1 MSFLFDGAISM
12 VTSIELFN
20 EFKKNKAEAG
30 FAKRKARLDSIKTKE
45 DALQWIKETKEWF
58 KKIVGNLVKVEN
70 QKKEY
75 HGFIQAQGYRI
86 EKWLFESLPGTF
98 TSASLYVP
106 EKINKS
112 GISIVAPIGHWF
124 EGKALVDYQNLG
136 SYMAWHGIP
145 VLVYEHVGHG
155 ERREYWDTI
164 KQESLPGKS
173 PSTEHG
179 RIGNYMVAAGILPSN
194 FIHSELHQAIEFLK
208 SFDFIKPDK
217 IGITG
222 TSGGGSISTQAA
234 SLFENLA
241 FSIPVCS
248 LGKEAVG
255 NSSCHCQIMW
265 TEGVEGISAI
275 DNLICSSSK
284 KVMVVS
290 EYLDNGLDATYG
302 TLRKIFDHL
311 EVPKSSTD
319 FFKIQDVHGYTHP
332 MIEAV
337 YRYLQNN
344 YDLPKQDFN
353 SWKVIKNYKES
364 ELNITK
370 SGFLNRERF
379 QVSMIQHVFKN
390 CLKKGSLSTKT
401 LKELIGFDKFKDVVC
416 ASNAECL
423 PVMSI
428 GSCLKEEKGVIGLI
442 DWAPIQ
448 AGWYHGYGNVYNSAE
463 ADAGHWAVSFG
474 CSIIGYRAQE
484 ILNFVSKNKGKIKT
498 IKAEDKWCL
507 PLLIASIISESN
519 DFPKIELQYLL
530 SSFREAIR
538 EDLNLLYTANYIPS
552 ILQYGDIDDIL
563 KLGGNTV
570 TVKFRT
576 DSFGRVIA
584 N

>member
-1 MSFLFDGAISM
+1 MANN
-12 VTSIELFN
+12 IEAFN
-20 EFKKNKAEAG
+20 EYKKNKAEAG
-30 FAKRKARLDSIKTKE
+30 FAKRKARLDAIKSKK
-45 DALQWIKETKEWF
+45 DALQWIAETKTWF
-58 KKIVGNLVKVEN
+58 KKIVGELVKVEN

-98 TSASLYVP
+98 TSANLYVP
-106 EKINKS
+106 EKISNS

-124 EGKALVDYQNLG
+124 EGKALLDYQNLG
-136 SYMAWHGIP
+136 AYMACHGVP

-173 PSTEHG
+173 PSTEHS
-179 RIGNYMVAAGILPSN
+179 RLGNYMIAAGILPSN
-194 FIHSELHQAIEFLK
+194 FIHSELNQAIEFLK
-208 SFDFIKPDK
+208 SFDYIKSDK

-222 TSGGGSISTQAA
+222 TSGGGSISSQAA

-248 LGKEAVG
+248 LGKEVVG

-275 DNLICSSSK
+275 DNLICSTSK
-284 KVMVVS
+284 KVMVVT
-290 EYLDNGLDATYG
+290 EHLDNGLDATYG
-302 TLRKIFDHL
+302 TLRKIFDLL

-319 FFKIQDVHGYTHP
+319 FFKIHDMHGYTHP

-337 YRYLQNN
+337 YRYLQINF
-344 YDLPKQDFN
+344 DLPQQNFN
-353 SWKVIKNYKES
+353 SWQRIKNYKEAD
-364 ELNITK
+364 LNITK

-379 QVSMIQHVFKN
+379 QVSMIQHVFNN
-390 CLKKGSLSTKT
+390 CVKKGNITPT
-401 LKELIGFDKFKDVVC
+401 ILKNLIGFDQLRDVVGT
-416 ASNAECL
+416 SNAECL
-423 PVMSI
+423 PEMSI
-428 GSCLKEEKGVIGLI
+428 GSSLNEEKGVIGLV
-442 DWAPIQ
+442 DWVPVQ

-463 ADAGHWAVSFG
+463 ADAGHWSVSFG
-474 CSIIGYRAQE
+474 CSVIGYRALE
-484 ILNFVSKNKGKIKT
+484 ILNFIGKNKGKIKT
-498 IKAEDKWCL
+498 LKAEGKWCL
-507 PLLIASIISESN
+507 PLLVASIICESK
-519 DFPKIELQYLL
+519 DFPKIELHYLL
-530 SSFREAIR
+530 SSFRSAIS

-552 ILQYGDIDDIL
+552 ILQYGDIDDLL
-563 KLGGNTV
+563 KLGGAIV
-570 TVKFRT
+570 SVKFRT